1 LGLAQAVYEKI
12 LSNLALAALTA
23 FRYLTTM
30 RFSVS
35 MIVLLFALIAATI
48 LVVSDDGF
56 ARLASLQRSLDNQ
69 RRANSRLDSEV
80 QSLRREVHGL
90 QNDPRVIEKAA
101 RGELGMARPDELV
114 VVFEKKETDKK
125 EMERAQGK

>member
-1 LGLAQAVYEKI
+1 
-12 LSNLALAALTA
+12 
-23 FRYLTTM
+23 M

-69 RRANSRLDSEV
+69 QRANSRLDDEV
-80 QSLRREVHGL
+80 QSLRREVQGL

-114 VVFEKKETDKK
+114 VVFEKKET
-125 EMERAQGK
+125 ERAQGR